1 MIFKLTDGTRYQLRC
16 TNELLYMIKLTKQP
30 KESNEKLM
38 SRFQKKLSGSRIIT
52 MKKERTY
59 FKKPLKKRL
68 IRARAI
74 VREGFRLAREKK
86 KYM

>member
-1 MIFKLTDGTRYQLRC
+1 MIFNPHDGKRY
-16 TNELLYMIKLTKQP
+16 ELSALNNDTFMIKLTKLP

-38 SRFQKKLSGSRIIT
+38 SRFQKKLTGSRIVT

-59 FKKPLKKRL
+59 FKKPTKKRL
-68 IRARAI
+68 VRASAI
-74 VREGFRLAREKK
+74 VRDNFRAAKEKK